1 MFERREHDLTGR
13 TFRNTVVRGGDLRGG
28 GVTGLRLRGVD
39 VWDVEVHG
47 ELRNVVVNGVDIGPL
62 VEAELDR
69 RDPERALMRPETGE
83 GFRAAWEVLEGR
95 WAATVARARGYD
107 EARLHE
113 PVGDEWSFVSTLR
126 HLCFATDAWVAR
138 MVLGD
143 PSPWH
148 PLDLPWDEAPGWE
161 GVPWDREARPS
172 LDEVL
177 AVRAERQALV
187 RGVLDGLGEEQLA
200 GTVSMPPPGWPA
212 YDDVPVRECLLVVLN
227 EEWEHRAYAERDL
240 DVLDARDRDDESD

>member
-1 MFERREHDLTGR
+1 
-13 TFRNTVVRGGDLRGG
+13 
-28 GVTGLRLRGVD
+28 
-39 VWDVEVHG
+39 
-47 ELRNVVVNGVDIGPL
+47 
-62 VEAELDR
+62 
-69 RDPERALMRPETGE
+69 MRPTTAD
-83 GFRAAWEVLEGR
+83 GFRAAWPVLERR
-95 WAATVARARGYD
+95 WAETVERARTYD

-113 PVGDEWSFVSTLR
+113 PVGDEWSFISTLR

-148 PLDLPWDEAPGWE
+148 PLDLPWDQAPGWD

-187 RGVLDGLGEEQLA
+187 RRTIEELTDERLA
-200 GTVSMPPPGWPA
+200 ETVSMGEPGWPA
-212 YDDVPVRECLLVVLN
+212 YADVPVQVCLETVVNTRSGSTATTPSGTWPL
-227 EEWEHRAYAERDL
+227 AERPAP
-240 DVLDARDRDDESD
+240 ARRSDPERRAAARPRS